1 MAPPTKNPWL
11 EHVKAFRK
19 KHPNMAYKD
28 VLVAAKKTYK
38 KVQSAPAGKK
48 KAPAGKR
55 KVVSTSEKNRRVRHA
70 KCHLHGD
77 LSQCDRRALEKKV
90 RKGKGKNEHEALE
103 RKVVQ
108 NLRKLNDK
116 ELKDL
121 ANLIEKKNYFG
132 VPKKEFMKVMTDL
145 SQKASS
151 GVY

>member
-1 MAPPTKNPWL
+1 MAPPKKNPWL
-11 EHVKAFRK
+11 EHVKAYRK
-19 KHPNMAYKD
+19 KHPKMAYKD

-38 KVQSAPAGKK
+38 KVHSAPAGKK
-48 KAPAGKR
+48 KAPAK
-55 KVVSTSEKNRRVRHA
+55 KKAASTSEKNRRVRHA

-77 LSQCDRRALEKKV
+77 LSQCDRKALEKKV
-90 RKGKGKNEHEALE
+90 RKGKGKNGYEALE

-116 ELKDL
+116 ELKEL
-121 ANLIEKKNYFG
+121 AKLIEKKNYFG

-145 SQKASS
+145 SQKATS